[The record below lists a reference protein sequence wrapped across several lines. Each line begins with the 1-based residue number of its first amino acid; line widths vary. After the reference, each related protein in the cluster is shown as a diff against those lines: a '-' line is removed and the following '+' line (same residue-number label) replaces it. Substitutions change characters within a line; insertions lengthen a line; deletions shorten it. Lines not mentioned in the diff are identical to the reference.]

1 MNSEENIRARS
12 DDAPGTTRQLVIDD
26 VTFAESVLMYEALDL
41 MRSAY
46 ARGLSFALGIVDE
59 SKSIVTI
66 NEREYVPRTEV
77 DYAGYL
83 AAYAE
88 MRGGYR
94 CATELVSPLC
104 AAIAADDARRGDS
117 PRTAEDLRAKVL
129 AMSGSVVSNAIR
141 ETALVRDEVGL
152 PVVPATKLSDLLN
165 SAPQNLG
172 CVIDVGLDARGVFD
186 RINEFLALQFM
197 MLQCNRQADKQ
208 AQIVGVSRD
217 VWAKLQEY
225 YPCTDES
232 MRVTSAEMVMR
243 ANPQLTKLH
252 VVDFDLETS
261 CERSNCVAYRIA
273 VSDATA

>member
-1 MNSEENIRARS
+1 MNTENIQTH
-12 DDAPGTTRQLVIDD
+12 DAFYT
-26 VTFAESVLMYEALDL
+26 
-41 MRSAY
+41 
-46 ARGLSFALGIVDE
+46 
-59 SKSIVTI
+59 
-66 NEREYVPRTEV
+66 
-77 DYAGYL
+77 GYL

-94 CATELVSPLC
+94 RTTEMVSPLC
-104 AAIAADDARRGDS
+104 AAIAADDVSRGDS
-117 PRTAEDLRAKVL
+117 PRTAVDLRAKVL

-141 ETALVRDEVGL
+141 ETALVRDDVGL
-152 PVVPATKLSDLLN
+152 PVVPATRLSDLLD
-165 SAPQNLG
+165 SASQNLG

-217 VWAKLQEY
+217 VWAKLQER
-225 YPCTDES
+225 YPCADES
-232 MRVTSAEMVMR
+232 VCITSAEMVML

>member
-1 MNSEENIRARS
+1 MSTKNIQAR
-12 DDAPGTTRQLVIDD
+12 DAFYT
-26 VTFAESVLMYEALDL
+26 
-41 MRSAY
+41 
-46 ARGLSFALGIVDE
+46 
-59 SKSIVTI
+59 
-66 NEREYVPRTEV
+66 
-77 DYAGYL
+77 GYL

-94 CATELVSPLC
+94 CTTELVSPLC

-117 PRTAEDLRAKVL
+117 PRTAEDLRAKIL

-141 ETALVRDEVGL
+141 ETALVRNEVGL
-152 PVVPATKLSDLLN
+152 PVVPATKLSDLLD
-165 SAPQNLG
+165 SASQNLG
-172 CVIDVGLDARGVFD
+172 CVIDVRLDARGVFD

-217 VWAKLQEY
+217 VWAKLQER
-225 YPCTDES
+225 YPCADES
-232 MRVTSAEMVMR
+232 VCITSAEMVMR